1 MAWLDGQKSN
11 GGVAG
16 RLAERTLGVL
26 GGRKSAGLEHGALL
40 EEKQLAERTL
50 AMLDGKK
57 SNGGVAGRAGVNW
70 LSARWECWADGRVL
84 E

>member
-50 AMLDGKK
+50 AMLDGK
-57 SNGGVAGRAGVNW
+57 
-70 LSARWECWADGRVL
+70 
-84 E
+84 